1 MDLSIEIRALT
12 SREEPDAVRIL
23 ARGMRDNP
31 LHVRAFDADAEHRE
45 RFLASLFGAIVRQQL
60 SRGSVLGA
68 FRDGELVGVG
78 GMLPPGQ
85 CPAGLSGKVA
95 ALSALVL
102 GSGLGNSHRVLQW
115 LSDWAAT
122 DASVEHWHL
131 GPMVV
136 EPRLQGRGIGSALL
150 HECCRRIDADGSAAY
165 LENDKAENLPLFA
178 RFGFRVAE
186 EHEVLGVQNWF
197 LLRAPT
203 A

>member
-12 SREEPDAVRIL
+12 SKEKPDAVRIL

-31 LHVRAFDADAEHRE
+31 LHVRAFDAAAEHRVHLLE
-45 RFLASLFGAIVRQQL
+45 SMFGAVVGQQL
-60 SRGSVLGA
+60 SRGSLLGA

-78 GMLPPGQ
+78 GMMPPGQ
-85 CPAGLSGKVA
+85 CPAGLSGKFA
-95 ALSALVL
+95 TLSALVL

-136 EPRLQGRGIGSALL
+136 EPRLRGQGIGTALL
-150 HECCRRIDADGSAAY
+150 RECCRRIDADGSAAY
-165 LENDKAENLPLFA
+165 LENDKAENLPLFE
-178 RFGFRVAE
+178 RFGFQVAE
-186 EHEVLGVQNWF
+186 EHEVLGVRNWF
-197 LLRAPT
+197 MLRAP
-203 A
+203 AK